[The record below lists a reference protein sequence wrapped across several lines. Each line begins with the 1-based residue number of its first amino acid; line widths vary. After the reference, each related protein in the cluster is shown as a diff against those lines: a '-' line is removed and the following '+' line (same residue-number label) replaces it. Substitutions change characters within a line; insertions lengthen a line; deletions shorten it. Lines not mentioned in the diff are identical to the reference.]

1 MIIDPGCNNEQEEK
15 ILDEYIKS
23 NNLKPIHL
31 INTHCHLD
39 HIFGNRYIVEKI

>member
-31 INTHCHLD
+31 INT
-39 HIFGNRYIVEKI
+39 IVT